1 MERSYQTAPE
11 CQNRGVSFADELA
24 QLLPQDL
31 PHRENVIRKSALHLD
46 MIVEINK
53 VMNLTR
59 ITDPREAA
67 IKHVLDSVLP
77 WRMFEHALHIVD
89 AGTGPGFP
97 GIPLSLVLPDV
108 KFSLL
113 EATQKKARF
122 VQSVVENLHLPNV
135 QVIPQRA
142 EEWIHHNHA
151 DIVTGRAVAP
161 LHKAF
166 LIFAPALKNDAQVL
180 LYKGPDVSAEI
191 AEAAPEARKRRIS
204 FRTVH
209 RYDLPDELGSRTLV
223 AMERA

>member
-1 MERSYQTAPE
+1 MPDPQW
-11 CQNRGVSFADELA
+11 QNREVSFADELA

-31 PHRENVIRKSALHLD
+31 PHRDNVIRKSALHLD

-77 WRMFEHALHIVD
+77 WRLFADALHVVD

-97 GIPLSLVLPDV
+97 GLPLSLVLPDV

-122 VQSVVENLHLPNV
+122 VQSVVDELRLPNV
-135 QVIPQRA
+135 QVVPQRA
-142 EEWIHHNHA
+142 EEWIHRNHA

-166 LIFAPALKNDAQVL
+166 LIFAPALKNDARVL
-180 LYKGPDVSAEI
+180 LYKGPDVATEI
-191 AEAAPEARKRRIS
+191 TEAAPEMRKRRID
-204 FRTVH
+204 FRILD
-209 RYDLPDELGSRTLV
+209 RYELPDSLGERTIVEMSR
-223 AMERA
+223 E